1 MGLFGRVFA
10 TGLAG
15 SLASVAA
22 AAFCSR
28 LENRHAARAIN
39 AISHIYDGGP
49 PPAHGGPGA
58 RNTAIG
64 LSLHTGASIWWAAFN
79 EAFCGPRQ
87 KRTPKRTLAAGAA
100 TAALAYVVDYHVV
113 HRRFR
118 PGFEAYLS
126 PASMV
131 AVYAALALGFATM
144 SQKIARKAAKAG
156 QPSANQRR

>member
-1 MGLFGRVFA
+1 MGLLWRTLV
-10 TGLAG
+10 TGMAG

-22 AAFCSR
+22 AALCSR

-39 AISHIYDGGP
+39 AVSHIYHGGP
-49 PPAHGGPGA
+49 PPADEGRGGS
-58 RNTAIG
+58 NTAIG
-64 LSLHTGASIWWAAFN
+64 LSLHTGASIWWAAFH
-79 EAFCGPRQ
+79 EAFSGPLE
-87 KRTPKRTLAAGAA
+87 KRTPQRTLAAGAA
-100 TAALAYVVDYHVV
+100 TAAMAYVVDYHVV